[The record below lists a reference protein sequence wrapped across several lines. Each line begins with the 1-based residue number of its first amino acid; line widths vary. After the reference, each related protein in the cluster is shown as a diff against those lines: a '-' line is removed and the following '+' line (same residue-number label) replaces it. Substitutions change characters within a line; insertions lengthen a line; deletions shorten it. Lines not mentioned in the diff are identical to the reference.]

1 MSEERDMLD
10 ELIVD
15 LVENLSTLENGS
27 REKSIAV
34 DDIAK
39 LYKIKLDAIKL
50 NIDADDKEN
59 RRVLEEMN
67 FQKEIEF
74 KEAQT
79 EKEAELRAQEIELK
93 QKELN
98 ELKLD
103 RLFKTGL
110 TIFETF
116 VMVIFYGHWTKMG
129 FRFEETG
136 TIRSNTTKNIF
147 MKPKK
152 LKMK

>member
-15 LVENLSTLENGS
+15 LVENLSALEDGS
-27 REKSIAV
+27 REKSMAV

-103 RLFKTGL
+103 RWFKAGL
-110 TIFETF
+110 TVFEIVTMLF
-116 VMVIFYGHWTKMG
+116 AYGHWTKMG

-136 TIRSNTTKNIF
+136 TIRSNTMKNIF